1 MYGTFD
7 FLTGNDVLRPNPW
20 AAGGVQYMRRDL
32 INYLTQY
39 SLIDDCIAGEQRI
52 KSRRSEYLTLPGDM
66 SDPDMAARYTNYL
79 SRAVFYGVAGRTL
92 EGYVGKVFTRDAV
105 VKAPGV
111 LELVVD
117 DVNGEGVSLDQ
128 LTQKAVATVLA
139 KGRAGV
145 FIDYPVVEGGASAAD
160 LATGK
165 VKPIISL
172 FQPQQII
179 NWQTARV
186 GSKERLTLV
195 VLAELYTQPKD
206 QFASEQ
212 QLQYRELRLV
222 DGIYHSTIWRQKA
235 GATTG
240 FEVYYGPVTPLN
252 SQGKPYDELPFRFIG
267 PRESSSVIEKPP
279 MYDLCSINIAH
290 YRNSADYEEACFVTG
305 QPTVWASG
313 LTQQWV
319 KEVLGGKVL
328 VGARGILPLPV
339 NAAAGLLQV
348 EPNIMPMEA
357 MKHKEAQMIALGAKL
372 IEPRQVQRTATEA
385 DMDEEAESSVL
396 SSVSRNVSKCMK
408 WALQWGGYF
417 VGINESAIDF
427 QLNTDFDLA
436 TLSPQ
441 ERQQLISEWQAEAI
455 TFPELRANLR
465 KAGIATLTDEEALRQ
480 LETDRMNFAPEVEP
494 GEEDEDPEDKPPAK

>member
-7 FLTGNDVLRPNPW
+7 FLTGADVLRPNPW
-20 AAGGVQYMRRDL
+20 AASGVQYMRRDL
-32 INYLTQY
+32 IQYLTQY
-39 SLIDDCIAGEQRI
+39 SLIDDCIAGEQRV
-52 KSRRSEYLTLPGDM
+52 KSRRAEYLTLPGDM
-66 SDPDMAARYTNYL
+66 NDPEIASRYQNYL

-111 LELVVD
+111 LEFVVD

-160 LATGK
+160 LANGR
-165 VKPIISL
+165 VKPIINL
-172 FQPQQII
+172 YQPQQII
-179 NWQTARV
+179 NWRSARV
-186 GSKERLTLV
+186 GGREKLTLV
-195 VLAELYTQPKD
+195 VIAEAYTNEKD

-212 QLQYRELRLV
+212 LVQYRELRLIN
-222 DGIYHSTIWRQKA
+222 GIYHSSIWRQKA
-235 GATTG
+235 GQTTG
-240 FEVYYGPVTPLN
+240 FELFYGPVMPLN
-252 SQGKPYDELPFRFIG
+252 SAGKPYDELPFRFIG

-319 KEVLGGKVL
+319 TEVLGGKVL
-328 VGARGILPLPV
+328 VGSRGILPLPV

-348 EPNIMPMEA
+348 EPNVMPMEA

-396 SSVSRNVSKCMK
+396 SSVSRNVSKCIK

-436 TLSPQ
+436 TLTSQ
-441 ERQQLISEWQAEAI
+441 ERAQLVSEWQAEAI
-455 TFPELRANLR
+455 TYTELRANLR
-465 KAGIATLTDEEALRQ
+465 KAGIATLSDEEAIRQ
-480 LETDRMNFAPEVEP
+480 LEQDRMNFAPE
-494 GEEDEDPEDKPPAK
+494 GDPNSENPDDDPPAKQ